1 MTTAGINPTDIL
13 AQKREESSRQAAPSL
28 NALYWADRF
37 ATPEGRAAIFAE
49 LMDADLIGD
58 APAAPATDRDLWVWI
73 GNRMRA
79 ARLLQEA
86 IQVNP
91 LAVGAMWSEAMKR
104 DFESK
109 NKQ

>member
-13 AQKREESSRQAAPSL
+13 ARKREESARPAAPSL
-28 NALYWADRF
+28 NAIYWADRF

-49 LMDADLIGD
+49 LMDADVIGD
-58 APAAPATDRDLWVWI
+58 APSAPATDRDLWMWI
-73 GNRMRA
+73 GNRMRS

-91 LAVGAMWSEAMKR
+91 LAVGAMWAEAMKR
-104 DFESK
+104 EFDSR